1 MFIPFESPSVF
12 YNRGIF
18 FVINILL
25 ITVTVRYNK
34 KRAKKGLRIYFIFRQ

>member
-12 YNRGIF
+12 ITEGFF

-34 KRAKKGLRIYFIFRQ
+34 KRAKKALKI